1 MLPGAVGPTMA
12 RQLTL
17 QGIDIFLE
25 DYAGVWMPSPNG
37 LFYAHQ
43 LAVEPGERV
52 IDIGTGSGILAIW
65 AAKRGAQV
73 VATDTDVRAIEAA
86 RRNAEINGVHLELLC
101 GPLFAGAQ
109 GRFDAVF
116 ANLPNEI
123 VAPALLET
131 LPLVEQRVFAGGERG
146 NEVLLDLLES
156 APDHLR
162 HGARIYLPVH
172 SLTDYRGTL
181 ATASRL
187 YEMRLIGQAELPAK
201 PFVLEAR
208 EFYRR
213 LEDDGVIEL
222 VERDG
227 RIWTIGSVYELRLK
241 ADVEGERT

>member
-1 MLPGAVGPTMA
+1 MM

-17 QGIDIFLE
+17 QNTDVFIE
-25 DYAGVWMPSPNG
+25 DYPGVWTPSPNG

-43 LAVEPGERV
+43 LAVKPGEWV
-52 IDIGTGSGILAIW
+52 IDIGTGSGVLAIW
-65 AAKRGAQV
+65 AAKRGARV
-73 VATDTDVRAIEAA
+73 VATDTDVRSIEAA
-86 RRNAEINGVHLELLC
+86 RRNAEINGVPLELLS

-123 VAPALLET
+123 VAPAHLEK

-146 NEVLLDLLES
+146 NEVLLDLLE
-156 APDHLR
+156 AAQGHLR
-162 HGARIYLPVH
+162 PGARIYLPVH

-181 ATASRL
+181 AAASRS

-201 PFVLEAR
+201 PFVLEHR
-208 EFYRR
+208 GFYRR

-241 ADVEGERT
+241 AAA